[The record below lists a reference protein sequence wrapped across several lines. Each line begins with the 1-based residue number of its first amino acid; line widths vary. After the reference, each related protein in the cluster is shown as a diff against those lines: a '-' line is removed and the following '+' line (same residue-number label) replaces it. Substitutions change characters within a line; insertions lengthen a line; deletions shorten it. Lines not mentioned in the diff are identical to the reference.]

1 MKYVE
6 CWGVGATQKWPR
18 DTNKLMKLF
27 NSGNRSIAQ
36 TMKGCL
42 SSIAIAATAVT
53 LSSCG
58 DKEEKAVGAL
68 GGDSAGKSLVITAI
82 PDEKVSDQEAKFK
95 ALQDFLA
102 KELEIDVSFSISADY
117 TAAVER
123 FKNGEV
129 HLVWFG
135 GLTGVQARKAVPGA
149 RAIAQGDVDPQYKS
163 YFIAHKSTGLTKA
176 DAFPE
181 AIKDMTF
188 TFGSKSSTSGR
199 LMPTYFIMKETGKS
213 PEDYFSKPVQFQATG
228 GHDATA
234 RAVASGSVQV
244 GALSYKKYDSMI
256 ADGEIKA
263 EDAPIIWQTP
273 YYADY
278 NLTAHPALEEL
289 FGEGFI
295 DKLQKAL
302 VDCEDEAVLKAFNRD
317 DLIPAKNEEF
327 EGIYEVAKEVGIMR

>member
-1 MKYVE
+1 
-6 CWGVGATQKWPR
+6 
-18 DTNKLMKLF
+18 MKLF
-27 NSGNRSIAQ
+27 KAGGRSISQ
-36 TMKGCL
+36 TMKGCFGGA
-42 SSIAIAATAVT
+42 AIAATALT

-58 DKEEKAVGAL
+58 GDKDKEADS
-68 GGDSAGKSLVITAI
+68 GDDKGSAGKALVITAI

-95 ALQDFLA
+95 ALQEYL
-102 KELEIDVSFSISADY
+102 KTELEIDAKFSISADY
-117 TAAVER
+117 SAAVER

-149 RAIAQGDVDPQYKS
+149 RAIAQGDVDPNYKS
-163 YFIAHKSTGLTKA
+163 YFIAHKSTGLTES
-176 DAFPE
+176 DEFPT

-199 LMPTYFIMKETGKS
+199 LMPTYFIMKETGSS
-213 PEDYFSKPVQFQATG
+213 PEEWFSKPVQFQATG

-244 GALSYKKYDSMI
+244 GALSYKKYDSMV
-256 ADGEIKA
+256 ASGEIKA
-263 EDAPIIWQTP
+263 EDAPIIWKTP
-273 YYADY
+273 DYADY
-278 NLTAHPALEEL
+278 NLTVHPALEEM

-295 DKLQKAL
+295 DKLQKVL
-302 VDCEDEAVLKAFNRD
+302 VDCTDEEVLKAFNRD

>member
-1 MKYVE
+1 
-6 CWGVGATQKWPR
+6 
-18 DTNKLMKLF
+18 
-27 NSGNRSIAQ
+27 
-36 TMKGCL
+36 MKGCL
-42 SSIAIAATAVT
+42 SSVAIAATAIT

-58 DKEEKAVGAL
+58 DKDKDAGA
-68 GGDSAGKSLVITAI
+68 GASGKTLVITAI
-82 PDEKVSDQEAKFK
+82 PDEKVSDQDAKFK
-95 ALQDFLA
+95 ALQDYLES
-102 KELEIDVSFSISADY
+102 ELGIDAEFSISADY
-117 TAAVER
+117 SAAVER

-163 YFIAHKSTGLTKA
+163 YVIAHKSTGLKNSA
-176 DAFPE
+176 EFPS

-199 LMPTYFIMKETGKS
+199 LMPTYFIMKETGMA
-213 PEDYFSKPVQFQATG
+213 PEKFFTQPVQFQATG

-244 GALSYKKYDSMI
+244 GALSYKKYDSMV
-256 ADGEIKA
+256 ASGEISA
-263 EDAPIIWQTP
+263 EDAPIIWTTP

-278 NLTAHPALEEL
+278 NLTVHPALEEMY
-289 FGEGFI
+289 GEGFI
-295 DKLQKAL
+295 DKLQKTL
-302 VDCEDEAVLKAFNRD
+302 VDCTDKDVLKAFNRD

>member
-1 MKYVE
+1 
-6 CWGVGATQKWPR
+6 
-18 DTNKLMKLF
+18 MKLF
-27 NSGNRSIAQ
+27 NSGGRSISQ
-36 TMKGCL
+36 TLKGCL
-42 SSIAIAATAVT
+42 SSVAIAATALT

-58 DKEEKAVGAL
+58 DKEKDA
-68 GGDSAGKSLVITAI
+68 DLVITAI
-82 PDEKVSDQEAKFK
+82 PDEKVSDQNAKFQ
-95 ALQDFLA
+95 ALQDYLE
-102 KELEIDVSFSISADY
+102 KELGIDAEFSISADY
-117 TAAVER
+117 SAAVER

-163 YFIAHKSTGLTKA
+163 YFIAHKSTGLTKS
-176 DAFPE
+176 DEFPE

-199 LMPTYFIMKETGKS
+199 LMPTYFIMKETGGT
-213 PEDYFSKPVQFQATG
+213 PEDFFSKPVQFQATG

-256 ADGEIKA
+256 ASGDISA
-263 EDAPIIWQTP
+263 EDAPIIWTTP

-278 NLTAHPALEEL
+278 NLTVHPDLGDA
-289 FGEGFI
+289 FI
-295 DKLQKAL
+295 DKLQKVL
-302 VDCEDEAVLKAFNRD
+302 VDCEDKEVLKAFNRD

>member
-1 MKYVE
+1 
-6 CWGVGATQKWPR
+6 
-18 DTNKLMKLF
+18 
-27 NSGNRSIAQ
+27 
-36 TMKGCL
+36 MKGCL
-42 SSIAIAATAVT
+42 GSVAIAATALT

-58 DKEEKAVGAL
+58 DKDKDADGDSSEKA
-68 GGDSAGKSLVITAI
+68 LVITAI

-95 ALQDFLA
+95 ALQEYLE
-102 KELEIDVSFSISADY
+102 KELEIDVSFSISSDY
-117 TAAVER
+117 SAAVER

-149 RAIAQGDVDPQYKS
+149 RAIAQGDVDPNYKS
-163 YFIAHKSTGLTKA
+163 YFIAHKSTGLTPSK
-176 DAFPE
+176 DFPT
-181 AIKDMTF
+181 AIKDMSF

-213 PEDYFSKPVQFQATG
+213 PDDFFTKPVQFQTVG
-228 GHDATA
+228 SHDATA

-244 GALSYKKYDSMI
+244 GALSYKKYDSMV
-256 ADGEIKA
+256 ADGEISA
-263 EDAPIIWQTP
+263 EDAPIIWTTP

-278 NLTAHPALEEL
+278 NLTVHPALETMY
-289 FGEGFI
+289 GEGFI
-295 DKLQKAL
+295 DKLQKVL
-302 VDCEDEAVLKAFNRD
+302 VDCTEEDVLKAFNRD

>member
-1 MKYVE
+1 
-6 CWGVGATQKWPR
+6 
-18 DTNKLMKLF
+18 MKLLK
-27 NSGNRSIAQ
+27 SGDRSISQ

-42 SSIAIAATAVT
+42 GSVAIAATAFT

-58 DKEEKAVGAL
+58 DKKKEADA
-68 GGDSAGKSLVITAI
+68 GGDKGSAGKSLVITAI
-82 PDEKVSDQEAKFK
+82 PDEKVSDQDAKFK
-95 ALQDFLA
+95 ALQEYL
-102 KELEIDVSFSISADY
+102 KTELKIDTEFSISADY
-117 TAAVER
+117 SAAVER

-135 GLTGVQARKAVPGA
+135 GLTGVQARKAVPGS
-149 RAIAQGDVDPQYKS
+149 RAIAQGDVDPKYKS
-163 YFIAHKSTGLTKA
+163 YFIAHKSTGLTKS
-176 DAFPE
+176 DEFPA

-199 LMPTYFIMKETGKS
+199 LMPTYFIMQETGVTPDK
-213 PEDYFSKPVQFQATG
+213 FFTNPVQFQATG

-234 RAVASGSVQV
+234 RAVAGGSVQV

-256 ADGEIKA
+256 ADGDIKA
-263 EDAPIIWQTP
+263 EDAPIIWETP

-278 NLTAHPALEEL
+278 NLTGHPALEEM

-295 DKLQKAL
+295 DKLQKVL
-302 VDCEDEAVLKAFNRD
+302 VDCTDKDVLKAFNRD

-327 EGIYEVAKEVGIMR
+327 EGIYEVAKEVGLMR

>member
-1 MKYVE
+1 MI
-6 CWGVGATQKWPR
+6 
-18 DTNKLMKLF
+18 
-27 NSGNRSIAQ
+27 SQ
-36 TMKGCL
+36 TLKGCL
-42 SSIAIAATAVT
+42 GSAAIAATALT

-58 DKEEKAVGAL
+58 DKEKEAEAD
-68 GGDSAGKSLVITAI
+68 GDMASGKTLVITAI
-82 PDEKVSDQEAKFK
+82 PDEKVSDQDAKFRT
-95 ALQDFLA
+95 LQDYLK
-102 KELEIDVSFSISADY
+102 KELEIDVEFSISADY
-117 TAAVER
+117 SAAVER

-149 RAIAQGDVDPQYKS
+149 RAIAQGDVDPKYKS
-163 YFIAHKSTGLTKA
+163 YFIAHKSTGLTKS
-176 DAFPE
+176 DEFPT

-199 LMPTYFIMKETGKS
+199 LMPTYFIMKETGMS
-213 PEDYFSKPVQFQATG
+213 PDKFFTKPVQFQTVG
-228 GHDATA
+228 SHDATA

-256 ADGEIKA
+256 ADGDIKA
-263 EDAPIIWQTP
+263 EDASIIWETP

-278 NLTAHPALEEL
+278 NLTVHPALEEM

-295 DKLQKAL
+295 DKLQKTL
-302 VDCEDEAVLKAFNRD
+302 VDCTDKEVLKAFNRD